1 MYSLWLLIVPGE
13 DNHEN
18 VPYSLCLEFFYQS
31 HIGLLQDHGCN
42 SGPRSI
48 FVLSPEISTKPGLKK
63 QQFPKIGGVMK
74 VISYRQG
81 RIPQIGTPQKKSLKR
96 IPDIREIFNRSAL
109 LLPVPLVIRN
119 RNHKKIPSFNRNIS

>member
-1 MYSLWLLIVPGE
+1 
-13 DNHEN
+13 
-18 VPYSLCLEFFYQS
+18 
-31 HIGLLQDHGCN
+31 
-42 SGPRSI
+42 
-48 FVLSPEISTKPGLKK
+48 
-63 QQFPKIGGVMK
+63 MK